1 MSQLSDLIAQR
12 DALNAQ
18 IALYTTFPEDT
29 FNLGT
34 LALMVS
40 NNNTVHIYFRKMA
53 EESWKKLSG
62 SDGPKR
68 LADWI
73 YDRKTTDP
81 NTYFEV
87 FIMAP
92 GVAPIY
98 ASA

>member
-18 IALYTTFPEDT
+18 IALYATFPEDIY
-29 FNLGT
+29 NLGT

-40 NNNTVHIYFRKMA
+40 NSNTVHVYFRKIA

-68 LADWI
+68 LADWL
-73 YDRKTTDP
+73 YDRRTTDP
-81 NTYFEV
+81 GTDFEIY
-87 FIMAP
+87 IMAP
-92 GVAPIY
+92 GNTPIY
-98 ASA
+98 ATA